1 MTLSQRLH
9 SLVHEVMP
17 LLTRVEMS
25 FYHWLTSWWRVHL
38 SLLSLVL
45 HLHVH
50 TRFSSEIKLASFL
63 FFHLFFLGPICC
75 VMFMQECDKVQTGCK
90 VQGLTWNSNIIRTCD
105 WHHKKRDELNL
116 VYFGL
121 ALNQNPPN
129 LPKHFPLF
137 NWQMFDGYGMWVF
150 WADCPCFPPHC
161 VFEGSKLF

>member
-1 MTLSQRLH
+1 
-9 SLVHEVMP
+9 
-17 LLTRVEMS
+17 MS

-50 TRFSSEIKLASFL
+50 TRFSSEIKMASFL

-75 VMFMQECDKVQTGCK
+75 VMFMQECDKVQAGCK

-150 WADCPCFPPHC
+150 RADCPCFPPHC